1 MTNVCELNVIDKNI
15 LDSTYQLQVYVFY
28 EFKRPKKVLKF
39 HVACIENENYIV

>member
-15 LDSTYQLQVYVFY
+15 LDTTYQLQVYVIVFY

-39 HVACIENENYIV
+39 HVVH